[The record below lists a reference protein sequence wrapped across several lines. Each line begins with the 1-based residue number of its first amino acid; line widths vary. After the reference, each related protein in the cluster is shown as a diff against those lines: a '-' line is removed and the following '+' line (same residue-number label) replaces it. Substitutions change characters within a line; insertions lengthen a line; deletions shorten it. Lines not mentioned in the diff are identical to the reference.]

1 MAKGLYVLW
10 KNNRMINNVLRL
22 NEKTLNFLF
31 KVYKGKINLN
41 SKNRQVRIYCNIIL
55 VEPSIFTTHYNN
67 VKFLMQIETN

>member
-10 KNNRMINNVLRL
+10 KNNKMINNVLRL

-55 VEPSIFTTHYNN
+55 V
-67 VKFLMQIETN
+67 